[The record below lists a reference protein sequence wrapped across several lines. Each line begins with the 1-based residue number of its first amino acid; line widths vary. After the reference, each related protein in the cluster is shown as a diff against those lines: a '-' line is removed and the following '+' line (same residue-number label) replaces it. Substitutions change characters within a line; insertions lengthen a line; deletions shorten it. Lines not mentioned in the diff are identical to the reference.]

1 MNIPIKDIT
10 PKAKANAIEK
20 NESKWR
26 MVTFDSVD
34 SIILISC
41 LLTDIIAF
49 VIEVTL
55 ASITKQ

>member
-10 PKAKANAIEK
+10 PKAKANVMEK

-26 MVTFDSVD
+26 MVTFDWVD
-34 SIILISC
+34 SIIWISC

>member
-10 PKAKANAIEK
+10 PKAKANAMEK
-20 NESKWR
+20 NESKWS
-26 MVTFDSVD
+26 MLTFDCVD

-49 VIEVTL
+49 VIEALPT
-55 ASITKQ
+55 SITKQ